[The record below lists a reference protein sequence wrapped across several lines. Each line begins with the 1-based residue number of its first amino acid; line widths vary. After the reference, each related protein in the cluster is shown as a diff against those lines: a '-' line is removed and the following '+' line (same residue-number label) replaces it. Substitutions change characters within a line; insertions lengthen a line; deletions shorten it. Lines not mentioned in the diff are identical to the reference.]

1 MVDNELRMTGAVRP
15 GGARASTTNG
25 RPVTVRYAGTMV
37 GDRLEVT
44 GVTADQQ
51 VHLISVR
58 RVAE

>member
-1 MVDNELRMTGAVRP
+1 MTGAVRP
-15 GGARASTTNG
+15 GRAPASNG
-25 RPVTVRYAGTMV
+25 RTVPVRYAGTLV

-44 GVTADQQ
+44 GVTGDKQ